1 VNSFTKLAA
10 MSIIALG
17 GALVGVIGGWN
28 FGSLTI
34 DLNQQELASLG
45 AGGGVTLAVIGCF
58 LASEYA
64 EARARNQQHLIV
76 LKRLPTML
84 AGVRSEQ

>member
-1 VNSFTKLAA
+1 MLV
-10 MSIIALG
+10 IALG

-34 DLNQQELASLG
+34 DLSQEELASLG
-45 AGGGVTLAVIGCF
+45 AAGGVVLAVIGCF

-64 EARARNQQHLIV
+64 DARARNQQHLIV
-76 LKRLPTML
+76 LRRLPTML
-84 AGVRSEQ
+84 AGVRPQQ